1 MKLILAEIKYYKPV
15 FIAMSLPLIIFT
27 LSGLADVK
35 VLTKLEFVDKYFW
48 SITIG
53 MGTYMLIYGIQVAR
67 IKEQRDRLHAILPV
81 KQSYFSMARYVFGLL
96 PVVVTAVYLVLLGY
110 ILPSDWFV
118 YVIRVVAQLGLLF
131 IALGALSILYE
142 IVKFGSATK
151 GANINLIASAAFVI
165 ISILSAGLIYGVT
178 ISIIKPLP
186 VGGDEMY
193 FYLWALVLT
202 NVSYIIFMR
211 RKSYAV

>member
-35 VLTKLEFVDKYFW
+35 VLTKLDFVDKYFW

-53 MGTYMLIYGIQVAR
+53 MGTYMLIYGMQVAR
-67 IKEQRDRLHAILPV
+67 LKEQRDRMHAVLPV
-81 KQSYFSMARYVFGLL
+81 QQNYFSMARYVFGLL

-110 ILPSDWFV
+110 LLPSDWFV

-142 IVKFGSATK
+142 IVKFGSALKTVYTSLLVSI
-151 GANINLIASAAFVI
+151 GFVV
-165 ISILSAGLIYGVT
+165 ISVLSAGLIYGVST
-178 ISIIKPLP
+178 SIIKPLP
-186 VGGDEMY
+186 FGGDELY
-193 FYLWALVLT
+193 FYLWALILT
-202 NVSYIIFMR
+202 YISYLIFMR